1 MKRFFRNFRFAM
13 FGVSLLCIALGLA
26 ILLWPEYAKKVM
38 CYGFGAVLILSGILQ
53 VASYLTG
60 ERVGLL
66 RKLLLISGIV
76 SAVIGVWVLLN
87 NPDKILMLTVIVMG
101 IVLIYHGA
109 MDIKYG
115 FDIKA
120 CGTRGWAPA
129 LVFGLITCGAG
140 VLVLVNPFEA
150 SEMLFMAA
158 GLGFLFDGL
167 TDLFTVF
174 TVAHAKSTFERLQAA
189 APVIELEPG
198 SAEPVAVNGN
208 TADTPA
214 IEAAQEIAEEA
225 AEEADAAGE
234 DAGEAADD
242 GDGE

>member
-1 MKRFFRNFRFAM
+1 MKRFFHNFKFAM

-26 ILLWPEYAKKVM
+26 VLIWPEYAKKVM
-38 CYGFGAVLILSGILQ
+38 CYGFGAVLILSGVLQ

-76 SAVIGVWVLLN
+76 SAVVGVWVLLT
-87 NPDKILMLTVIVMG
+87 PKMVETLTVIVMG

-129 LVFGLITCGAG
+129 LVFGLLTCGAG

-150 SEMLFMAA
+150 SGALFMAA
-158 GLGFLFDGL
+158 GIGFLFDGL
-167 TDLFTVF
+167 TDLFTVV
-174 TVAHAKSTFERLQAA
+174 TVAHAKAVFQRLEEAG
-189 APVIELEPG
+189 PVIELEPG
-198 SAEPVAVNGN
+198 KAEELHVEGN
-208 TADTPA
+208 TTETPA
-214 IEAAQEIAEEA
+214 VEARTEEPAEEA
-225 AEEADAAGE
+225 PATEAPEAAPAEDAAK
-234 DAGEAADD
+234 
-242 GDGE
+242 

>member
-1 MKRFFRNFRFAM
+1 MKRFFHNFKFAM

-26 ILLWPEYAKKVM
+26 VLIWPEYAKKVM
-38 CYGFGAVLILSGILQ
+38 CYGFGAVLILSGVLQ

-76 SAVIGVWVLLN
+76 SAVVGVWVLLT
-87 NPDKILMLTVIVMG
+87 PKMVETLTVIVMG

-129 LVFGLITCGAG
+129 LVFGLLTCGAG

-158 GLGFLFDGL
+158 GIGFLFDGL
-167 TDLFTVF
+167 TDLFTVV
-174 TVAHAKSTFERLQAA
+174 TVAHAKAVFQRLEEAG
-189 APVIELEPG
+189 PVIELEPG
-198 SAEPVAVNGN
+198 KAEELHVEGN
-208 TADTPA
+208 TTETPA
-214 IEAAQEIAEEA
+214 VEAHTEEPAEEA
-225 AEEADAAGE
+225 PATEAPEAAPAEDAAK
-234 DAGEAADD
+234 
-242 GDGE
+242 

>member
-1 MKRFFRNFRFAM
+1 MKRFFHNFKFAM
-13 FGVSLLCIALGLA
+13 FGVSILCIALGLA
-26 ILLWPEYAKKVM
+26 VLIWPEYAKKVM
-38 CYGFGAVLILSGILQ
+38 CYGFGAVLILSGVLQ

-76 SAVIGVWVLLN
+76 SAVVGAWVLMSPGKVLT
-87 NPDKILMLTVIVMG
+87 LTVIVMG

-120 CGTRGWAPA
+120 CGTKGWAPA
-129 LVFGLITCGAG
+129 LVFGLLTCGAG

-158 GLGFLFDGL
+158 GIGFLFDGL
-167 TDLFTVF
+167 TDMFTVV
-174 TVAHAKSTFERLQAA
+174 TVAHAKAVFQRLEEAG
-189 APVIELEPG
+189 PVIELEPG
-198 SAEPVAVNGN
+198 KAEEVHVAGN
-208 TADTPA
+208 TMETPA
-214 IEAAQEIAEEA
+214 VEAHTEEPAEEA
-225 AEEADAAGE
+225 PAAEAPEAAPTEDAAE
-234 DAGEAADD
+234 
-242 GDGE
+242 

>member
-1 MKRFFRNFRFAM
+1 MKRFFHNFRFAM

-26 ILLWPEYAKKVM
+26 ILIWPEYSKKVM
-38 CYGFGAVLILSGILQ
+38 CYGFGAVLVLSGVLQ

-76 SAVIGVWVLLN
+76 SAVIGAWVLLS

-129 LVFGLITCGAG
+129 LVFGLLTCGAG

-174 TVAHAKSTFERLQAA
+174 TVAHAKATYETLAGA

-198 SAEPVAVNGN
+198 QAEVVPVEGN
-208 TADTPA
+208 TAHTPA
-214 IEAAQEIAEEA
+214 VEAHAPA
-225 AEEADAAGE
+225 AEEAPAEAETEEPDA
-234 DAGEAADD
+234 

>member
-1 MKRFFRNFRFAM
+1 MKRFFHNFKFAM

-26 ILLWPEYAKKVM
+26 VLIWPEYAKKVM
-38 CYGFGAVLILSGILQ
+38 CYGFGAVLILSGVLQ

-76 SAVIGVWVLLN
+76 SAVVGAWVLMSPGKVLT
-87 NPDKILMLTVIVMG
+87 LTVIVMG

-129 LVFGLITCGAG
+129 LVFGLLTCGAG

-158 GLGFLFDGL
+158 GIGFLFDGL
-167 TDLFTVF
+167 TDLFTVV
-174 TVAHAKSTFERLQAA
+174 TVAHAKAVFQRLEEAG
-189 APVIELEPG
+189 PVIELEPG
-198 SAEPVAVNGN
+198 KAEELHVEGN
-208 TADTPA
+208 TTETPA
-214 IEAAQEIAEEA
+214 VEAHTEEPAEEA
-225 AEEADAAGE
+225 PATEAPEAAPAEDAAE
-234 DAGEAADD
+234 
-242 GDGE
+242 

>member
-1 MKRFFRNFRFAM
+1 MKRFFHNFKFAM
-13 FGVSLLCIALGLA
+13 FGVSILCIALGLA
-26 ILLWPEYAKKVM
+26 VLIWPEYAKKVM
-38 CYGFGAVLILSGILQ
+38 CYGFGAVLILSGVLQ

-76 SAVIGVWVLLN
+76 SAVVGAWVLMSPGKVLT
-87 NPDKILMLTVIVMG
+87 LTVIVMG

-129 LVFGLITCGAG
+129 LVFGLLTCGAG
-140 VLVLVNPFEA
+140 VLVLVNPFEK
-150 SEMLFMAA
+150 SETLFMAA

-174 TVAHAKSTFERLQAA
+174 TVAHAKATYEKLSGA

-198 SAEPVAVNGN
+198 A
-208 TADTPA
+208 
-214 IEAAQEIAEEA
+214 A
-225 AEEADAAGE
+225 AELPL
-234 DAGEAADD
+234 D
-242 GDGE
+242 GNGAHTPDRKSVV

>member
-1 MKRFFRNFRFAM
+1 MKLYFRHFKFAM
-13 FGVSLLCIALGLA
+13 LGVSILCAGLGFA
-26 ILLWPEYAKKVM
+26 ILMWPEYAKKLL
-38 CYGFGAVLILSGILQ
+38 CYGFGGVLVLSGILQ
-53 VASYLTG
+53 IASYLIC

-76 SAVIGVWVLLN
+76 GVVAGAWILLSPEMVLTLAVIVLGV
-87 NPDKILMLTVIVMG
+87 
-101 IVLIYHGA
+101 VLIYHGA
-109 MDIKYG
+109 MDVKYG

-129 LVFGLITCGAG
+129 LVFGLFTCAAG
-140 VLVLVNPFEA
+140 VLVLVNPFA
-150 SEMLFMAA
+150 AADKLFIAA
-158 GLGFLFDGL
+158 GVGFLFDGL
-167 TDLFTVF
+167 TGLFTVF